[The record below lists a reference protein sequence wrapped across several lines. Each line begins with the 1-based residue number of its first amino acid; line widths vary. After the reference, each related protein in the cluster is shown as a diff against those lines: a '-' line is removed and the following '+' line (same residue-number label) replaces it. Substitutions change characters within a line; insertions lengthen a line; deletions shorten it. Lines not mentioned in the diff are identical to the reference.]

1 MPSLDSNAATW
12 FSLEGDGGRPASEP
26 SGSEPTEGVHGSGP
40 SEGEEG
46 RLREELCEAMAAIH
60 QRGWCDGTGGNFS
73 CVLKREPLLL
83 LMAPSGVDKGRVQPQ
98 ELIVV
103 GCDSQVRRGSGRA
116 SAETLLH
123 LAIVNETGAG
133 AVLHTHSQAGTLL
146 SQWSWE
152 WAMRSPLAAQT
163 LKPDAEAEEE
173 RDGVEELQ
181 IRAGSRSPQD
191 EAGGFKEVGGEDRV
205 AYLEVRNLEMLKGI
219 AGITTHRSEV
229 RIPVLANDQNLA
241 RLSRRAAPHLGR
253 APAGL
258 LIAGHGLYA
267 WGQELCEA
275 RRHLEILEFLL
286 EQRWRQLLLEALVE
300 RGLGFSSSQ
309 PGAGELRR

>member
-1 MPSLDSNAATW
+1 
-12 FSLEGDGGRPASEP
+12 
-26 SGSEPTEGVHGSGP
+26 
-40 SEGEEG
+40 
-46 RLREELCEAMAAIH
+46 MAAIH

-73 CVLKREPLLL
+73 CVLKQEPLLL
-83 LMAPSGVDKGRVQPQ
+83 LMAPSGVDKGRVRPQ

-103 GCDSQVRRGSGRA
+103 DGEGQVRRGSGRA

-123 LAIVNETGAG
+123 LAIVKETGAG

-152 WAMRSPLAAQT
+152 WAART
-163 LKPDAEAEEE
+163 LKPEAEALEEGN
-173 RDGVEELQ
+173 GVKGLQ
-181 IRAGSRSPQD
+181 TRAGSRSPQAEAGAFEEAGE
-191 EAGGFKEVGGEDRV
+191 EAGGEAGV

-229 RIPVLANDQNLA
+229 RVPVLANDQDLA
-241 RLSRRAAPHLGR
+241 RLSRRAVPHLGR

-267 WGQELCEA
+267 WGQELSEA

-300 RGLGFSSSQ
+300 QGLGSAPANLGQRS
-309 PGAGELRR
+309 

>member
-1 MPSLDSNAATW
+1 
-12 FSLEGDGGRPASEP
+12 
-26 SGSEPTEGVHGSGP
+26 
-40 SEGEEG
+40 
-46 RLREELCEAMAAIH
+46 MAAIH

-73 CVLKREPLLL
+73 CVLKQEPLLL
-83 LMAPSGVDKGRVQPQ
+83 LMAPSGVDKGRVRPQ

-103 GCDSQVRRGSGRA
+103 DGEGQVRRGSGRA

-123 LAIVNETGAG
+123 LAIVKGTGAG

-152 WAMRSPLAAQT
+152 CAVRSAPAART
-163 LKPDAEAEEE
+163 LKPEAEALEEGH
-173 RDGVEELQ
+173 RAKGLQ
-181 IRAGSRSPQD
+181 TGAGSRSPQA
-191 EAGGFKEVGGEDRV
+191 EAGGFAEAGEEASDEAGEEDGV

-229 RIPVLANDQNLA
+229 RVPVLANDQDLA
-241 RLSRRAAPHLGR
+241 RLSRRAVPHLGR

-267 WGQELCEA
+267 WGQELSEA

-300 RGLGFSSSQ
+300 QGLGSAPANLGQRS
-309 PGAGELRR
+309 